1 MRLIVENVEKS
12 FGSKRVLRQADAI
25 FEQGEICG
33 LLGRNGAGK
42 TTLFSI
48 IAGNLEAEKGCV
60 WLEEEG
66 QRRALQPEDLFF
78 MVAEPSLPNFL
89 TGRELIRFFID
100 VNRKEIQ
107 NLQTEDVYFDWIQFE
122 EEDRDRLIQEYST
135 GMKNKL
141 QMLMF
146 LILRPR
152 VILMDEPLTSL
163 DVVVQLELKKIIRS
177 IRSEHIILL
186 STHILQ
192 LAEDLCDRIV
202 LLVDGKM
209 ETADVLQSNENKD
222 AFEDRLIARL
232 LEKNPEAELQ
242 TDSALQSENPVR
254 SDPESCPSEKQKEEV

>member
-12 FGSKRVLRQADAI
+12 FGAKRVLRQADAV

-48 IAGNLEAEKGCV
+48 IAGNLEAEKGSV

-107 NLQTEDVYFDWIQFE
+107 NLQTEDAYFDWIQFE

-163 DVVVQLELKKIIRS
+163 DVVVQLELKKLIRS

-209 ETADVLQSNENKD
+209 EAADALQSKENKD

-242 TDSALQSENPVR
+242 TDSALKLENPVG
-254 SDPESCPSEKQKEEV
+254 SEPKSCLSEKQREDA